1 MANKTLL
8 GPLLFL
14 ESLGT
19 FFRGERKS
27 MGRLNG
33 TF

>member
-19 FFRGERKS
+19 FLREYGS
-27 MGRLNG
+27 PWVG
-33 TF
+33 